1 MREIDTCTYE
11 HQGFRISYDGETG
24 LWTAT
29 DPDGE
34 FLDNIAGGLKEA
46 MIYIEDAAAF
56 AEADPEPESDGD
68 YSHWNEEAE
77 IVRRAENP
85 EIDGRDYPP
94 DPYDDY

>member
-34 FLDNIAGGLKEA
+34 FMTTIADLKEA
-46 MIYIEDAAAF
+46 MIYIEDAAAH
-56 AEADPEPESDGD
+56 AEPQTETDGD
-68 YSHWNEEAE
+68 YSQWNEEAE

-85 EIDGRDYPP
+85 EISGRDYPP

>member
-1 MREIDTCTYE
+1 MKEIDACNYE
-11 HQGFRISYDGETG
+11 HEGFTISYDGETG

-34 FLDNIAGGLKEA
+34 FMTTEADLKEA
-46 MIYIEDAAAF
+46 MIVIEDAAAF
-56 AEADPEPESDGD
+56 AEADPKPESDGD

-85 EIDGRDYPP
+85 EISGNDYPP
-94 DPYDDY
+94 DPHDDY